1 MEKTLRHTPCGQANL
16 SEAEE
21 RAAGKAG
28 TRSGLGSGAAKE
40 GLGRPEPGAATSVRR
55 YSVASPK
62 APRPRMRMG
71 M

>member
-1 MEKTLRHTPCGQANL
+1 MKTLRHRPGGHANL
-16 SEAEE
+16 GEDEAQ
-21 RAAGKAG
+21 AAGKAG